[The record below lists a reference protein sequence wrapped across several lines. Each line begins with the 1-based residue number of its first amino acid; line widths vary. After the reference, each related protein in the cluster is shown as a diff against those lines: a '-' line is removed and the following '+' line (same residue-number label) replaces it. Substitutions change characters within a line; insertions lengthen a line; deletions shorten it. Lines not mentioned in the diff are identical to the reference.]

1 MRKSGLMLLLA
12 LTLLLPFQ
20 PVQAKGLY
28 IRDWIGVPVRV
39 APGDGAREI
48 GQASS
53 NDLVEVLQ
61 VNTEWALVRTPAGKV
76 GWIRNRYLTDKMPK
90 SLLIE
95 QLGLKVNQQ
104 TDLINRLNEDNKQL
118 QKENREQKY
127 QISVLT
133 HGVDKAKREVENIKS
148 ASSTYLELK
157 AQHDKLKEGAAER
170 DQRLRQLEDENRS
183 LKTSQ
188 RVQFVLLGGM
198 LVVFGFVIGVM
209 LQSLRLRPK
218 KPGFRL

>member
-148 ASSTYLELK
+148 ASST
-157 AQHDKLKEGAAER
+157 
-170 DQRLRQLEDENRS
+170 
-183 LKTSQ
+183 
-188 RVQFVLLGGM
+188 
-198 LVVFGFVIGVM
+198 
-209 LQSLRLRPK
+209 
-218 KPGFRL
+218 